1 MGQKFDDLLERRGVK
16 GPQRDQM
23 RALPPEAKW
32 TLVCQEAKT
41 QQAADVVM
49 SPENAAK
56 LTGDAHSSV

>member
-1 MGQKFDDLLERRGVK
+1 
-16 GPQRDQM
+16 M